1 MVRFLAV
8 LPPIAHFDRRPR
20 VDLGDVEYCVRR
32 GEEQ

>member
-8 LPPIAHFDRRPR
+8 LPPIAHSDGRPR

-32 GEEQ
+32 GEEH